1 MVNKKPKGAAK
12 IRLFKISHAE
22 YGQVLDVLDA
32 KTSILDVTNMISNRE
47 PDYEYYIP
55 EVIFSLDKEA
65 KENGFYFSGLNG
77 DFAYLPR
84 VTTDIVEFKLPDEL
98 KEHIAKGRPLF
109 YTKWR

>member
-22 YGQVLDVLDA
+22 YGKVLDVLDS
-32 KTSILDVTNMISNRE
+32 KTSILDVSNMISNRE

-65 KENGFYFSGLNG
+65 KENGFYFSGFNG
-77 DFAYLPR
+77 DFAYLLR
-84 VTTDIVEFKLPDEL
+84 LTTDITEFELPDEL

>member
-32 KTSILDVTNMISNRE
+32 KTSILDVRNMISNRE
-47 PDYEYYIP
+47 PDYEYFIP
-55 EVIFSLDKEA
+55 KVIFSLDKEA

-77 DFAYLPR
+77 DFAYLQR
-84 VTTDIVEFKLPDEL
+84 VTTGIIEFELPDEL
-98 KEHIAKGRPLF
+98 KEHIAKGHPLF

>member
-1 MVNKKPKGAAK
+1 MENKKAKGAAK

-22 YGQVLDVLDA
+22 YGQVLDMLNA
-32 KTSILDVTNMISNRE
+32 KTSILNVTKMISSRE
-47 PDYEYYIP
+47 PDYEHYIP
-55 EVIFSLDKEA
+55 EVTFSLDKDA

-84 VTTDIVEFKLPDEL
+84 LTTDIVEFELPDEL
-98 KEHIAKGRPLF
+98 KEHIAKGHPVF